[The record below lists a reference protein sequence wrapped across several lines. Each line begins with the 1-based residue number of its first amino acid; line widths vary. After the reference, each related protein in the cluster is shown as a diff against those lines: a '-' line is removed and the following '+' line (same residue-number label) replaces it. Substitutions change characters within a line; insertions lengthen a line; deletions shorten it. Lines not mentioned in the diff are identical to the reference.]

1 MVDFIDLQ
9 WWPVFNV
16 ADMGIVVGAVLVML
30 SSLRGEDPI
39 FESTLIL

>member
-16 ADMGIVVGAVLVML
+16 ADAAVTIGGVLLVL
-30 SSLRGEDPI
+30 TATNER
-39 FESTLIL
+39 